1 MENQLKEKILVTG
14 CAGFIGMHLSKALLE
29 LGHDVIGVDNLNHY
43 YDVKLKNDRLRILK
57 TYERFSFSKLDI
69 SNKKALENVFI
80 ASSIDK
86 VVNLAAQ
93 AGVRYSLV
101 NPNSYIKSNVLGF
114 MNILECCRRYD
125 IKGLVYA
132 SSSSVYGGNK
142 KIPFSELDRVDNPIS
157 IYASTKK
164 SNELMA
170 FSYNHLFK
178 LNSTGLR
185 FFTVYGPWGRPDM
198 AMYIFVK
205 RIIENKP
212 IKIFNY
218 GKMKRDF
225 TFIDDIISGIV
236 SSMNKNFQYEIFNL
250 GNNKSENLMDIVS
263 IIEHKLGKKAVIDFQ
278 KMQPGDVQKTCADI
292 EFAKNKID
300 YNPKTSVS
308 VGLGKFIDWYLE
320 YTTL

>member
-1 MENQLKEKILVTG
+1 MKNHLKEKILVTG

-29 LGHDVIGVDNLNHY
+29 IGHDVIGVDNLNNY

-57 TYERFSFSKLDI
+57 TYERFSFSKIDI

-80 ASSIDK
+80 TSSIDK

-114 MNILECCRRYD
+114 MNILECCRHYD
-125 IKGLVYA
+125 IKGLIYA

-205 RIIENKP
+205 KIIENKP
-212 IKIFNY
+212 IQIFNY

-236 SSMNKNFQYEIFNL
+236 SSINNNHQYEIFNL

-263 IIEHKLGKKAVIDFQ
+263 IIENKLGKKAVIDFQ
-278 KMQPGDVQKTCADI
+278 NMQPGDVK
-292 EFAKNKID
+292 K
-300 YNPKTSVS
+300 
-308 VGLGKFIDWYLE
+308 L
-320 YTTL
+320 TLI